1 MTNVVQLKS
10 DDENDRLAFIEA
22 FNTVAARYQYLQ
34 SETTKPGPKGKN
46 QSDNHYDKL
55 SDQQGEALWD
65 VIRTRAELPHQVD
78 FKLQV
83 RKELPFPAFVR

>member
-34 SETTKPGPKGKN
+34 SETTKPGLK
-46 QSDNHYDKL
+46 
-55 SDQQGEALWD
+55 
-65 VIRTRAELPHQVD
+65 VRTSQTTTMTS
-78 FKLQV
+78 
-83 RKELPFPAFVR
+83 